1 MQVGLLFFFF
11 KIIVGFAVLMG
22 EILDGLEVKFG
33 LLPASVLT
41 VNSYM
46 VAHLGGLESLFLV
59 LALEVMLLE
68 EVKKTLK

>member
-1 MQVGLLFFFF
+1 
-11 KIIVGFAVLMG
+11 MG
-22 EILDGLEVKFG
+22 EILDGLDVKFG
-33 LLPASVLT
+33 LLPAGVLT
-41 VNSYM
+41 VNCYM